1 MIKDIFFKKR
11 KLEAGQSI
19 IEATVSVGVVALIV
33 VALVSVVTLSIRN
46 AVFSKNKSLATKYVT
61 EGLEAVRSI
70 REKDWQELKTAAD
83 AGGTHGLINTSGIW
97 TFDSAF
103 DTPATGF
110 TRKVEITGSGDS
122 YQVVVTVS
130 WTYGAKS
137 FSSSSTT
144 NFTLWKQ

>member
-1 MIKDIFFKKR
+1 MTKDIFLKKR
-11 KLEAGQSI
+11 NLQAGQSI
-19 IEATVSVGVVALIV
+19 IEATVSVGVVALII

-70 REKDWQELKTAAD
+70 RERDWQELVA
-83 AGGTHGLINTSGIW
+83 GTHGLKYDISDGW
-97 TFDSAF
+97 TLDGSS
-103 DTPATGF
+103 DTPAAGF

-144 NFTLWKQ
+144 NFTLWKP

>member
-1 MIKDIFFKKR
+1 MTFFFKLFL
-11 KLEAGQSI
+11 KLRAAIYLESFNLEGKS
-19 IEATVSVGVVALIV
+19 SLKVVKKEGDTKAC
-33 VALVSVVTLSIRN
+33 LS
-46 AVFSKNKSLATKYVT
+46 
-61 EGLEAVRSI
+61 AVRSI
-70 REKDWQELKTAAD
+70 RERNWQELKSAAD
-83 AGGTHGLINTSGIW
+83 AGGTHGLINNSGVW
-97 TFDSAF
+97 TFDSAS

-110 TRKVEITGSGDS
+110 TRKVEITGGGDS

>member
-1 MIKDIFFKKR
+1 MTKDIFLNKR
-11 KLEAGQSI
+11 NLQAGQSI
-19 IEATVSVGVVALIV
+19 IEATISVGVVALII

-46 AVFSKNKSLATKYVT
+46 AVFSKNKSLATKYVN

-70 REKDWQELKTAAD
+70 RERDWQELTD
-83 AGGTHGLINTSGIW
+83 GTHGLINNSGVW
-97 TFDSAF
+97 TFDSAS
-103 DTPATGF
+103 DTPAAGF
-110 TRKVEITGSGDS
+110 TRKVEITGGDDS

-144 NFTLWKQ
+144 NFTLWKP